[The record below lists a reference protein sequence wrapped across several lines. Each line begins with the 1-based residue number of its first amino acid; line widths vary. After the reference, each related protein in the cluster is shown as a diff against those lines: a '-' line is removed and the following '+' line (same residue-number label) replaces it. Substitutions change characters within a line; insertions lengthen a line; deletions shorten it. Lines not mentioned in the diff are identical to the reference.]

1 MGYCDYLKN
10 LLRPLGI
17 YDLSDGSLSASEL
30 EALGRGLDGAEA
42 AINYTER
49 ESALPTAEGEGL
61 DLWESLFAN
70 TPVHYSTELRREA
83 IAALLRIGGDSFT
96 LDAINDTISGC
107 GVNARVEETG
117 QAGTV
122 EVSFPQVPG
131 IPPSFE
137 EIRVIIEDIIPAHLV
152 IRYHYWYLTWQQL
165 EQKFSCW
172 QDIEDLQLTWYGLET
187 YVEPEDEN

>member
-30 EALGRGLDGAEA
+30 EALGHGLDGAET

-107 GVNARVEETG
+107 GIKALVQEKEEFGYVRVIFP
-117 QAGTV
+117 
-122 EVSFPQVPG
+122 EVAG
-131 IPPSFE
+131 IPEGFE
-137 EIRVIIEDIIPAHLV
+137 QIRTIILDIIPCHLEV
-152 IRYHYWYLTWQQL
+152 EFYFRYLTWA
-165 EQKFSCW
+165 ECHARGYTWAYVHQK
-172 QDIEDLQLTWYGLET
+172 EHTWYSFQLD
-187 YVEPEDEN
+187 V